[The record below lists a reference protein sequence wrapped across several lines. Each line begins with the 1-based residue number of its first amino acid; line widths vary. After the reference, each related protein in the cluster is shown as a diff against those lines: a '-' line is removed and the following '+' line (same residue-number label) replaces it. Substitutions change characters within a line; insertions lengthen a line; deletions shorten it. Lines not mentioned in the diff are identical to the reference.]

1 MPGKPTPADSSPPTP
16 GSRADGPPRPAA
28 AADRPP
34 TGRSADKPRG
44 AAPAD
49 APGTDAGAGPSTLPA
64 LVAERARTAPD
75 APFVIFDDLEGGVSA
90 RTYGEFA
97 RDVYRAA
104 HLLADLGIRRGDRV
118 TLLLGNCPEF
128 LDLWFGAAAIGAVVV
143 PVNTASSAAELEYL
157 AGHSESRLVFAQTP
171 QLETA
176 EAVAGRCPRVE
187 SVIVCGPGAP
197 TPAAGF
203 GTLAAARPDT
213 PPPGPPPAPT
223 DDAAILYTSGTTA
236 RPKGVQVTHAN
247 YLYAGRT
254 VADHIRLTPD
264 DRHLVVL
271 PFFHG
276 NAQYYSTMST
286 LVTGASMAMTARF
299 SASRYFDLAIA
310 HRCTASSLFAAPIRM
325 LLAQPRRPELRSNP
339 LRVVLFAQNVTPA
352 QLEEWGE
359 RFGPQLLQ
367 LWGMTE
373 TMGPPIMNPLDG
385 GRRNMSMGRTVAG
398 YATDLVDDGGR
409 PAPRGQPGQ
418 IAVRGTPGLSLMKGY
433 YKNPEAT
440 AATLRDGWLWSGD
453 TARQDPDGY
462 YHFIDRAKDMI
473 KRAGENVAASEV
485 EAAIR
490 EHPGVFD
497 CAVIGVPD
505 DMRDEAILAVVVPR
519 GDALREDEVV
529 AWCRDRLATFRVPQR
544 VVFRDALPRTAVGKI
559 QKHVLRAELAAS
571 VARNRPGR

>member
-1 MPGKPTPADSSPPTP
+1 MSLKPTFAE
-16 GSRADGPPRPAA
+16 RPIRP
-28 AADRPP
+28 DRDDR
-34 TGRSADKPRG
+34 TGA
-44 AAPAD
+44 
-49 APGTDAGAGPSTLPA
+49 STLRD
-64 LVAERARTAPD
+64 LVVERARTAPD
-75 APFVIFDDLEGGVSA
+75 APFVIFDDLEGGVSM

-97 RDVYRAA
+97 GDVYRTAR
-104 HLLADLGIRRGDRV
+104 LLGDLGIRGGDRV
-118 TLLLGNCPEF
+118 TLLLANCPEF

-143 PVNTASSAAELEYL
+143 PVNTASSATELEYL
-157 AGHSESRLVFAQTP
+157 AGHSDSRLIFTHAAH
-171 QLETA
+171 LETA
-176 EAVAGRCPRVE
+176 EAVARRCPRVG
-187 SVIVCGPGAP
+187 SVVVCGPGAP
-197 TPAAGF
+197 SPSTS
-203 GTLAAARPDT
+203 LAALAGTRADT
-213 PPPGPPPAPT
+213 PPPGPLPGPT

-236 RPKGVQVTHAN
+236 RPKGVLVTHAN

-254 VADHIRLTPD
+254 VASHIRLTRD

-286 LVTGASMAMTARF
+286 LVAGASMAMTARF

-310 HRCTASSLFAAPIRM
+310 HGCTASSLFAAPIRM

-352 QLEEWGE
+352 QLDEWRD

-373 TMGPPIMNPLDG
+373 TMGPPIMNPVDG
-385 GRRNMSMGRTVAG
+385 ERRNMSMGRTVAG
-398 YATDLVDDGGR
+398 YATDLVDEDGQ
-409 PAPRGQPGQ
+409 PVPRGRAGQ
-418 IAVRGTPGLSLMKGY
+418 IVVRGEPGRTLMKGY

-453 TARQDPDGY
+453 TARQDPEGY
-462 YHFIDRAKDMI
+462 YHFVDRARDMI

-490 EHPGVFD
+490 EHAKVFD

-505 DMRDEAILAVVVPR
+505 DIRDESILAVVVPS
-519 GDALREDEVV
+519 DDSLREDEII
-529 AWCRDRLATFRVPQR
+529 AWCRRRLARFRVPQR
-544 VVFRDALPRTAVGKI
+544 VQFRTALPRTAVGKI
-559 QKHVLRAELAAS
+559 QKHVLRAELRETGS
-571 VARNRPGR
+571 DTRPPPGGPPLTESGEGAGGP

>member
-1 MPGKPTPADSSPPTP
+1 MSLKLTSAERPIRPG
-16 GSRADGPPRPAA
+16 R
-28 AADRPP
+28 
-34 TGRSADKPRG
+34 
-44 AAPAD
+44 
-49 APGTDAGAGPSTLPA
+49 DAGTGASTLRA
-64 LVAERARTAPD
+64 LVEERARTAPD
-75 APFVIFDDLEGGVSA
+75 APCVIFDDLEGGVSM
-90 RTYGEFA
+90 RTYGTFA
-97 RDVYRAA
+97 RDVHRTAR
-104 HLLADLGIRRGDRV
+104 LLGDLGIGRGDRV

-128 LDLWFGAAAIGAVVV
+128 LDLWFGAAVIGAVVV

-157 AGHSESRLVFAQTP
+157 AGHSDSRLIFTQAP
-171 QLETA
+171 YLETA
-176 EAVAGRCPRVE
+176 GAVARRCPNVE

-197 TPAAGF
+197 SPATSFNAM
-203 GTLAAARPDT
+203 AAARADT
-213 PPPGPPPAPT
+213 PPPGPAPGPT

-236 RPKGVQVTHAN
+236 RPKGVIVTHAN
-247 YLYAGRT
+247 YLCAGRT
-254 VADHIRLTPD
+254 VANHIRLTPD

-299 SASRYFDLAIA
+299 SASRYFDQAIA
-310 HRCTASSLFAAPIRM
+310 HGCTASSLFAAPIRM

-352 QLEEWGE
+352 QLDEWRD

-373 TMGPPIMNPLDG
+373 TMGPPIMNPVDG
-385 GRRNMSMGRTVAG
+385 ERRNMSMGRTVDG
-398 YATDLVDDGGR
+398 YATDLVDDDGR
-409 PAPRGQPGQ
+409 PVRRREAGQ
-418 IAVRGTPGLSLMKGY
+418 IVVRGTPGRTLMKGY

-440 AATLRDGWLWSGD
+440 AATLRDGSLWSGD
-453 TARQDPDGY
+453 TARQDPEGY

-490 EHPGVFD
+490 EHPKVFD

-505 DMRDEAILAVVVPR
+505 EMRDEAILAVVVP
-519 GDALREDEVV
+519 GDDSLREDEII
-529 AWCRDRLATFRVPQR
+529 AWCRGRLAGFRVPRQVR
-544 VVFRDALPRTAVGKI
+544 FRAALPRTAVGKI
-559 QKHVLRAELAAS
+559 QKHVLRAELGVSAPPKR
-571 VARNRPGR
+571 VP

>member
-1 MPGKPTPADSSPPTP
+1 MPLKLTSAEPPFRP
-16 GSRADGPPRPAA
+16 GR
-28 AADRPP
+28 
-34 TGRSADKPRG
+34 
-44 AAPAD
+44 
-49 APGTDAGAGPSTLPA
+49 DAGTGASTLRD

-97 RDVYRAA
+97 GDVNRTAR
-104 HLLADLGIRRGDRV
+104 LLRDLGIGRGDRV

-128 LDLWFGAAAIGAVVV
+128 LDLWFGAAVIGAVVV
-143 PVNTASSAAELEYL
+143 PVNTASSAAELKYL
-157 AGHSESRLVFAQTP
+157 AGHSDSRLIFTQAP
-171 QLETA
+171 YLETA
-176 EAVAGRCPRVE
+176 EAVAGRCPNVE
-187 SVIVCGPGAP
+187 SVLVCGPGAP
-197 TPAAGF
+197 SPSTSFTG
-203 GTLAAARPDT
+203 LAAARADT
-213 PPPGPPPAPT
+213 PPPGPTPGPA

-236 RPKGVQVTHAN
+236 RPKGVLVTHAN

-254 VADHIRLTPD
+254 VANHIRLTRG

-286 LVTGASMAMTARF
+286 LVAGASMAMTARF
-299 SASRYFDLAIA
+299 SASRYFDQAIA
-310 HRCTASSLFAAPIRM
+310 HGCTASSLFAAPIRM

-352 QLEEWGE
+352 QLDDWRD

-373 TMGPPIMNPLDG
+373 TMGPPIMNPIDG
-385 GRRNMSMGRTVAG
+385 GRRNMSMGLTAAG
-398 YATDLVDDGGR
+398 YMTDLVDDDGR
-409 PAPRGQPGQ
+409 PVARSGAGQ
-418 IAVRGTPGLSLMKGY
+418 IVVRGEPGRTLMKGY

-440 AATLRDGWLWSGD
+440 AATLRDGWLWTGD
-453 TARQDPDGY
+453 TARQDPEGY
-462 YHFIDRAKDMI
+462 YHFVDRAGDMI

-505 DMRDEAILAVVVPR
+505 EMRDEAILAVVAP
-519 GDALREDEVV
+519 GDDALREDEVV
-529 AWCRDRLATFRVPQR
+529 AWCRGRLAGFRVPQQ
-544 VVFRDALPRTAVGKI
+544 VVFRAALPRTAVGKI
-559 QKHVLRAELAAS
+559 QKHVLRAELAARGTPPGRTETGGG
-571 VARNRPGR
+571 VRGRPGHRRK

>member
-1 MPGKPTPADSSPPTP
+1 MSLKPTSAERPIRP
-16 GSRADGPPRPAA
+16 GRNAG
-28 AADRPP
+28 
-34 TGRSADKPRG
+34 TGA
-44 AAPAD
+44 
-49 APGTDAGAGPSTLPA
+49 STLRT
-64 LVAERARTAPD
+64 LVDERARTAPNR
-75 APFVIFDDLEGGVSA
+75 PFVLFDDLEGGVSM

-97 RDVYRAA
+97 GDVNRTA
-104 HLLADLGIRRGDRV
+104 HLLGDLGIRRGDRV
-118 TLLLGNCPEF
+118 ALLLANCPEF
-128 LDLWFGAAAIGAVVV
+128 LDLWFGAAAIGAVIV

-157 AGHSESRLVFAQTP
+157 TGHSDSRSIFTQAP
-171 QLETA
+171 YLETA
-176 EAVAGRCPRVE
+176 EAVARRCPRVE
-187 SVIVCGPGAP
+187 SVIVCGPGARSP
-197 TPAAGF
+197 STSFTA
-203 GTLAAARPDT
+203 LAAARPDT
-213 PPPGPPPAPT
+213 PPPVPPPGPT

-236 RPKGVQVTHAN
+236 RPKGVLVTHAN

-254 VADHIRLTPD
+254 VANAIRLTRD
-264 DRHLVVL
+264 DRHLVVM

-299 SASRYFDLAIA
+299 SASRYFDQAIA

-325 LLAQPRRPELRSNP
+325 LLAQPRRAEFASNP

-352 QLEEWGE
+352 QLGEWRD
-359 RFGPQLLQ
+359 RFGAQLLQ

-385 GRRNMSMGRTVAG
+385 ERRNMSMGLTVAG
-398 YATDLVDDGGR
+398 YATDLVSDDGR
-409 PAPRGQPGQ
+409 PVARGQAGQ
-418 IAVRGTPGLSLMKGY
+418 VVVRGVPGRTLMKGY

-462 YHFIDRAKDMI
+462 YHFVDRAKDMI

-490 EHPGVFD
+490 EHPKVFD

-505 DMRDEAILAVVVPR
+505 DIRDESILAVVVPS
-519 GDALREDEVV
+519 DDSLREDEIL
-529 AWCRDRLATFRVPQR
+529 AWCRGRLAGFRVPQQ
-544 VVFRDALPRTAVGKI
+544 VQFRAALPRTAVGKI
-559 QKHVLRAELAAS
+559 QKHVLRAELRAS
-571 VARNRPGR
+571 SPPNRPA